1 MGKPERKVRERINSS
16 SSYFL
21 RCFGVSRKIH
31 SDKPIVDAGQE
42 TQKTKKKMRTR
53 WFSRPTKFRLKNGD
67 ITPATPIYKMDSQ
80 NSTVEDD
87 KQNLFRV
94 IRHVTDRKNVATSG
108 YKAVDH
114 ESNEKDTNERR
125 DINPDPL
132 SFLGYDDTFHERVS
146 TDGKLDR
153 TNTVGSGSKP
163 KEIREKSS
171 SRVRKGSRVAKLDPV
186 IGISIIMLTLMIM
199 LTWGRLCAILC
210 TSTWCYI
217 LPRLK
222 EAATAVAVAKRKRNG
237 SGKSEEGLFPGDLD
251 LNSQAYKKKVVLEGF
266 LVRQRRVSL

>member
-16 SSYFL
+16 SSFFL
-21 RCFGVSRKIH
+21 RCFGVSRKVH
-31 SDKPIVDAGQE
+31 SDKPIVDAGRE
-42 TQKTKKKMRTR
+42 TQKTKKKVRTR
-53 WFSRPTKFRLKNGD
+53 WFSRSTKFRLKEE
-67 ITPATPIYKMDSQ
+67 ITPAPIYKSEKQ
-80 NSTVEDD
+80 NSTDEDD

-108 YKAVDH
+108 YKAVDN

-146 TDGKLDR
+146 TDGKLDP
-153 TNTVGSGSKP
+153 TNIVGSGSKA

-222 EAATAVAVAKRKRNG
+222 EAATAVAVAKRKRSG
-237 SGKSEEGLFPGDLD
+237 SGKGEEGLFPGDLD
-251 LNSQAYKKKVVLEGF
+251 LNSEAYKKKVVMEGF
-266 LVRQRRVSL
+266 LVRQHRVSL

>member
-42 TQKTKKKMRTR
+42 IQKTKKKTRTR
-53 WFSRPTKFRLKNGD
+53 WFSRPTKFRSKEE
-67 ITPATPIYKMDSQ
+67 ITPTSIYKSEKQ
-80 NSTVEDD
+80 KLTFEDD

-108 YKAVDH
+108 YKTVDH
-114 ESNEKDTNERR
+114 ETKEKDTNEQR
-125 DINPDPL
+125 DINPEPL
-132 SFLGYDDTFHERVS
+132 SFLGYDDKFYERVS
-146 TDGKLDR
+146 TDGKLDP
-153 TNTVGSGSKP
+153 TNIVGSGSKP

-171 SRVRKGSRVAKLDPV
+171 RVRKRSRVSKLDPV

-217 LPRLK
+217 FPRLK
-222 EAATAVAVAKRKRNG
+222 EAATAVAVVKRKRSG
-237 SGKSEEGLFPGDLD
+237 SGKGEEGSFQGDLD
-251 LNSQAYKKKVVLEGF
+251 LNSVAYKKKVVLEGF
-266 LVRQRRVSL
+266 LVRQHRLST